1 MINEIE
7 EVEWKIA
14 GSLFGK
20 DNLKNDSFDVF
31 ASNPLALFCKDKIN
45 DMFNGDNVTG
55 FRSKFCNQTT
65 IVQTDVGI
73 CVNSNPTQYSRN
85 GFIQKIESSS
95 NIQSSLKETEHTIII
110 QGDRF
115 ASYTNDFSVRK
126 LN

>member
-31 ASNPLALFCKDKIN
+31 ASNPLALFCKDTKN
-45 DMFNGDNVTG
+45 EMFHGNNLIG

-95 NIQSSLKETEHTIII
+95 NIQSSLKETEHTMII
-110 QGDRF
+110 QVDRF
-115 ASYTNDFSVRK
+115 ASYANDFSVRK